1 MTNHYCYISVDRS
14 MVYIPMV
21 VYAPLRSSHDDL
33 FFKLCRM
40 RGIAFDAKHRIGTL
54 FLLVDSVVGGALSIL
69 CIGHNRR
76 KALELAV
83 GTLTFVTREF
93 GMDEETEKYRC
104 ENLLLMLISMKRQLR
119 MQEKYHE
126 L

>member
-1 MTNHYCYISVDRS
+1 
-14 MVYIPMV
+14 MVYIPIV

-40 RGIAFDAKHRIGTL
+40 RGIAFDAKHRIGTI
-54 FLLVDSVVGGALSIL
+54 FLLLDSVVGGALSIL
-69 CIGHNRR
+69 CIGHTRR

-83 GTLTFVTREF
+83 GALTFVTREF
-93 GMDEETEKYRC
+93 GMDEETEKHRS
-104 ENLLLMLISMKRQLR
+104 ENLLLMLISMKKLLR
-119 MQEKYHE
+119 MQEKYDE